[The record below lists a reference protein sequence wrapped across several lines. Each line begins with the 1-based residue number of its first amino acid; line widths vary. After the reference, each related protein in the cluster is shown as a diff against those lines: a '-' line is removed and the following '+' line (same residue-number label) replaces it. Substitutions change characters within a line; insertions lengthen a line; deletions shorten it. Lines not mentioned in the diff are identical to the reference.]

1 MRAAFRNTIAAAVAA
16 AIAVS
21 GANVAHAQQEVQL
34 AEFRTNTTTLVDSDN
49 DGLPDIWEEEGV
61 VLADGTEI
69 PLPDWGADPNRPD
82 LFLQLNWM
90 ASEYDTLGCDSNAAR
105 ECANANRT
113 IYAPSKQG
121 LDDMVDLFADHGINL
136 HIDAGEYYTNIAN
149 YNERFGGESLDYRD
163 VYFDA
168 NRHEAFQLI
177 DNINALGERANIF
190 RPGVLGDRMRAGS
203 NATGLSLV
211 GDNAFYVANPGGRAN
226 EEQVRNS
233 ILHEFGHT
241 LGLRHWGAAKYVKD
255 FAEGSPM
262 QDGYHSVMNYNH
274 QFNYFNY
281 SEQPYFAN
289 TPNGRVLIP
298 ADWDSLVLNSP
309 RIGAYAESIGARAD
323 IAEVEVEAIEQPEEI
338 VEVEQPEAV
347 EVAEEHPMVALVP
360 AEEIDAQP
368 GVVPAEQP
376 KDEQPKAEPKAE
388 AKAQVKVED
397 VQAEEVKPAKAEAP
411 KQVNNQVNIAAIIGG
426 VVAALAALGIG
437 AAFLAMR

>member
-21 GANVAHAQQEVQL
+21 GVNVAHAADEIQL
-34 AEFRTNTTTLVDSDN
+34 APVRTNTATLVDSDG
-49 DGLPDIWEEEGV
+49 DGLPDIWEEQGV

-90 ASEYDTLGCDSNAAR
+90 ASEYDILGCNTSAAR
-105 ECANANRT
+105 ECAEANRT
-113 IYAPSKQG
+113 SYAPSTQS
-121 LDDMVDLFADHGINL
+121 LDDLVDLFDDHGINL
-136 HIDAGEYYTNIAN
+136 HIDAGGHYTNIAN
-149 YNERFGGESLDYRD
+149 YTDTHGGESLDYRD
-163 VYFDA
+163 VYFDPS
-168 NRHEAFQLI
+168 RHEAFQLI

-190 RPGVLGDRMRAGS
+190 RSGVLGDRMRAGS

-211 GDNAFYVANPGGRAN
+211 GDNAFYIANPGGRAN

-241 LGLRHWGAAKYVKD
+241 LGLRHWGATKYVED

-262 QDGYHSVMNYNH
+262 QDGYHSVMNYTY

-281 SEQPYFAN
+281 SEQPYFAD
-289 TPNGRVLIP
+289 TPAGKVFIP

-309 RIGAYAESIGARAD
+309 RIGAYAESIGTRAD

-368 GVVPAEQP
+368 GEVPAEQP
-376 KDEQPKAEPKAE
+376 KDEQPKDEPVKAEPKAE
-388 AKAQVKVED
+388 AKAQAKV
-397 VQAEEVKPAKAEAP
+397 EEVKPAKADTP
-411 KQVNNQVNIAAIIGG
+411 KQTNNQPNIAIIIGG
-426 VVAALAALGIG
+426 VIAALAALGIG
-437 AAFLAMR
+437 AAFFAMR

>member
-1 MRAAFRNTIAAAVAA
+1 MRAAFRNTLAAAVAA

-21 GANVAHAQQEVQL
+21 GVNVAHAADEIQL
-34 AEFRTNTTTLVDSDN
+34 APVRTNTATLTDSDG

-69 PLPDWGADPNRPD
+69 PLPDWGADPKRPD

-90 ASEYDTLGCDSNAAR
+90 ASEYDTLGCNTSAAR
-105 ECANANRT
+105 ECAGANRT
-113 IYAPSKQG
+113 IYAPSTQS
-121 LDDMVDLFADHGINL
+121 LDELVDLFDDHGINL
-136 HIDAGEYYTNIAN
+136 HIDAGAHYTNIAN
-149 YNERFGGESLDYRD
+149 YTDPHGGESLDYRD
-163 VYFDA
+163 TYFDPS
-168 NRHEAFQLI
+168 RHEAFQLI
-177 DNINALGERANIF
+177 DTINELGERANIF

-211 GDNAFYVANPGGRAN
+211 GDTSFYVANPGGRAN

-241 LGLRHWGAAKYVKD
+241 LGLRHWGAAKYVED

-298 ADWDSLVLNSP
+298 ADWDSLEMDSP
-309 RIGAYAESIGARAD
+309 RIGVYAESIGARAD
-323 IAEVEVEAIEQPEEI
+323 IADKAEVEAIEQPEEI
-338 VEVEQPEAV
+338 VETTQPEPV
-347 EVAEEHPMVALVP
+347 EVAEEHEMIELVP
-360 AEEIDAQP
+360 AEEINDEPAADAESQP
-368 GVVPAEQP
+368 GVTPT
-376 KDEQPKAEPKAE
+376 KQPKAE
-388 AKAQVKVED
+388 VK

-411 KQVNNQVNIAAIIGG
+411 KQANNQASNQPNIAAIIGG
-426 VVAALAALGIG
+426 VIAALAALGIG

>member
-21 GANVAHAQQEVQL
+21 GVHVARAADEVQL
-34 AEFRTNTTTLVDSDN
+34 APVRTNTATLTDSDK

-69 PLPDWGADPNRPD
+69 PLPDWGADPKRPD

-90 ASEYDTLGCDSNAAR
+90 ASEYDTLGCNTSAAR
-105 ECANANRT
+105 ECAEINRT
-113 IYAPSKQG
+113 IYAPSTQG

-136 HIDAGEYYTNIAN
+136 HIDAGEHYTNIAN
-149 YNERFGGESLDYRD
+149 YTERFGGQTIDFRD
-163 VYFDA
+163 VYFDPS
-168 NRHEAFQLI
+168 RHEAFQLI
-177 DNINALGERANIF
+177 DTINELGERANIF

-211 GDNAFYVANPGGRAN
+211 GDNSFYVANPGGRAN

-241 LGLRHWGAAKYVKD
+241 LGLRHWGAAKYVED

-281 SEQPYFAN
+281 SEHAYFAD
-289 TPNGRVLIP
+289 TPAGKVFIP

-309 RIGAYAESIGARAD
+309 RTGAYAESIGARAD

-338 VEVEQPEAV
+338 VETTQPEAV
-347 EVAEEHPMVALVP
+347 EVAEDHPMVALVP
-360 AEEIDAQP
+360 AEEIPAQP
-368 GVVPAEQP
+368 GEVPAEQP
-376 KDEQPKAEPKAE
+376 KAE
-388 AKAQVKVED
+388 AQAKVEDVKVED
-397 VQAEEVKPAKAEAP
+397 VKPAKAEAP
-411 KQVNNQVNIAAIIGG
+411 QQADNQPNIAAIIGG
-426 VVAALAALGIG
+426 VIAALAALGIG
-437 AAFLAMR
+437 AAFFAMH

>member
-21 GANVAHAQQEVQL
+21 GVHVARAADEVQL
-34 AEFRTNTTTLVDSDN
+34 APVRTNTATLTDSDK

-69 PLPDWGADPNRPD
+69 PLPDWGADPKRPD

-90 ASEYDTLGCDSNAAR
+90 ASEYDTLGCNTSAAR

-113 IYAPSKQG
+113 IYAPSTQG
-121 LDDMVDLFADHGINL
+121 LDDMVDLFADHGITL
-136 HIDAGEYYTNIAN
+136 HIDAGEHYTNIAN
-149 YNERFGGESLDYRD
+149 YTERFGGQTIDFRD
-163 VYFDA
+163 VYFDPS
-168 NRHEAFQLI
+168 RHEAFQLI
-177 DNINALGERANIF
+177 DTINELGERANIF

-211 GDNAFYVANPGGRAN
+211 GDNAFYIANPGGRAN

-241 LGLRHWGAAKYVKD
+241 LGLRHWGAAKYVED

-281 SEQPYFAN
+281 SEQPYFAD
-289 TPNGRVLIP
+289 TPAGKVFIP

-309 RIGAYAESIGARAD
+309 RTGAYAESIGARAD

-338 VEVEQPEAV
+338 VETTQPEAV
-347 EVAEEHPMVALVP
+347 EVAEDHPMVALVP
-360 AEEIDAQP
+360 AEEIPAQP
-368 GVVPAEQP
+368 GEVPAEQP
-376 KDEQPKAEPKAE
+376 KAE
-388 AKAQVKVED
+388 AQAKVEDVKVED
-397 VQAEEVKPAKAEAP
+397 VKPAKAEAP
-411 KQVNNQVNIAAIIGG
+411 QQADNQPNIAAIIGG
-426 VVAALAALGIG
+426 VIAALAALGIG
-437 AAFLAMR
+437 AAFFAMH

>member
-21 GANVAHAQQEVQL
+21 GANVAHAAQEIEL
-34 AEFRTNTTTLVDSDN
+34 APVLTNTTTLVDSDG
-49 DGLPDIWEEEGV
+49 DGLPDIWEEQGV

-82 LFLQLNWM
+82 VFLQLNWM
-90 ASEYDTLGCDSNAAR
+90 ASEYDTLGCDTSAAR

-113 IYAPSKQG
+113 SYAPSKQS
-121 LDDMVDLFADHGINL
+121 LDDLVDLFADHGIAL
-136 HIDAGEYYTNIAN
+136 HIDAGEHYTSIPN
-149 YNERFGGESLDYRD
+149 YTDRFGGETLDYRD
-163 VYFDA
+163 YYFDA

-177 DNINALGERANIF
+177 DTINNLGDRANIF

-211 GDNAFYVANPGGRAN
+211 GDNSFYVANPGGRAN

-241 LGLRHWGAAKYVKD
+241 LGLRHWGAAKYVED
-255 FAEGSPM
+255 IAEGSPM

-281 SEQPYFAN
+281 SEKPYFAD
-289 TPNGRVLIP
+289 TPAGKVFVP
-298 ADWDSLVLNSP
+298 ADWDSLVLDNP
-309 RIGAYAESIGARAD
+309 RIGAYAESIGARAK
-323 IAEVEVEAIEQPEEI
+323 AEVEEIEQPEEI
-338 VEVEQPEAV
+338 VEVEKPSPV
-347 EVAEEHPMVALVP
+347 EVAEDVEP
-360 AEEIDAQP
+360 AEEIESLP
-368 GVVPAEQP
+368 GEVPAKVE
-376 KDEQPKAEPKAE
+376 EVKAEP
-388 AKAQVKVED
+388 AKV
-397 VQAEEVKPAKAEAP
+397 EAP
-411 KQVNNQVNIAAIIGG
+411 KQANNQINIAAIIGG

>member
-21 GANVAHAQQEVQL
+21 GVNVAHAADEVQL
-34 AEFRTNTTTLVDSDN
+34 APVRTNTATLTDSDK

-69 PLPDWGADPNRPD
+69 PLPDWGADPKRPD

-90 ASEYDTLGCDSNAAR
+90 ASEYDTLGCNTSAAR
-105 ECANANRT
+105 ECAEINRT
-113 IYAPSKQG
+113 IYAPSTQG

-136 HIDAGEYYTNIAN
+136 HIDAGEHYTNIAN
-149 YNERFGGESLDYRD
+149 YTERFGGQTIDYRD
-163 VYFDA
+163 VYFDPS
-168 NRHEAFQLI
+168 RHEAFQLI
-177 DNINALGERANIF
+177 DTINELGERANIF

-211 GDNAFYVANPGGRAN
+211 GDNAFYIANPGGRAN

-241 LGLRHWGAAKYVKD
+241 LGLRHWGAAKYVED

-281 SEQPYFAN
+281 SEHAYFAD
-289 TPNGRVLIP
+289 TPAGKVFIP

-309 RIGAYAESIGARAD
+309 RTGAYAESIGARAD

-338 VEVEQPEAV
+338 VETTQPEAV
-347 EVAEEHPMVALVP
+347 EVAEDHPMVALVP
-360 AEEIDAQP
+360 AEEIPAQP
-368 GVVPAEQP
+368 GEVPAEQP
-376 KDEQPKAEPKAE
+376 KAE
-388 AKAQVKVED
+388 AQAKVEDVKVED
-397 VQAEEVKPAKAEAP
+397 VKPAKAEAP
-411 KQVNNQVNIAAIIGG
+411 QQADNQPNIAAIIGG
-426 VVAALAALGIG
+426 VIAALAALGIG
-437 AAFLAMR
+437 AAFFAMH

>member
-21 GANVAHAQQEVQL
+21 GANVAHAADEVQL
-34 AEFRTNTTTLVDSDN
+34 APVRTNTATLTDSDK

-69 PLPDWGADPNRPD
+69 PLPDWGADPKRPD
-82 LFLQLNWM
+82 VFLQLNWM
-90 ASEYDTLGCDSNAAR
+90 ASEYDTLGCDTSAAR

-113 IYAPSKQG
+113 SYAPSTQS
-121 LDDMVDLFADHGINL
+121 LDDLVDLFETHGITL
-136 HIDAGEYYTNIAN
+136 HIDAGEHYTNIAN

-163 VYFDA
+163 VYFDPSQ
-168 NRHEAFQLI
+168 HEAFQLI
-177 DNINALGERANIF
+177 DTINELGERANIF

-211 GDNAFYVANPGGRAN
+211 GDSSFYVANPGGRAN

-241 LGLRHWGAAKYVKD
+241 LGLRHWGAAKYVED

-274 QFNYFNY
+274 QFDYFNY
-281 SEQPYFAN
+281 SEHAYFAN
-289 TPNGRVLIP
+289 TPQGRVLIP

-338 VEVEQPEAV
+338 VETTQPEAV
-347 EVAEEHPMVALVP
+347 EVAEDHPTVALVP
-360 AEEIDAQP
+360 AEEIPAQP
-368 GVVPAEQP
+368 GEVPAEQP
-376 KDEQPKAEPKAE
+376 KAE
-388 AKAQVKVED
+388 AQAKVEDVKVED
-397 VQAEEVKPAKAEAP
+397 VKSAKAEAP
-411 KQVNNQVNIAAIIGG
+411 KQADNQPNIAAIIGG
-426 VVAALAALGIG
+426 VIAALTALGIG
-437 AAFLAMR
+437 TAFFAMH

>member
-21 GANVAHAQQEVQL
+21 GANVARAADEVQL
-34 AEFRTNTTTLVDSDN
+34 APVRTNTATLTDSDK

-69 PLPDWGADPNRPD
+69 PLPDWGADPKRPD

-90 ASEYDTLGCDSNAAR
+90 ASEYDTLGCNTSAAR

-113 IYAPSKQG
+113 IYAPSTQG

-136 HIDAGEYYTNIAN
+136 HIDAGEHYTNIAN
-149 YNERFGGESLDYRD
+149 YTERFGGQTIDYRD
-163 VYFDA
+163 VYFDPS
-168 NRHEAFQLI
+168 RHEAFQLI
-177 DNINALGERANIF
+177 DTINELGERANIF

-211 GDNAFYVANPGGRAN
+211 GDNAFYIANPGGRAN

-241 LGLRHWGAAKYVKD
+241 LGLRHWGAAKYVED

-281 SEQPYFAN
+281 SEQPYFAD
-289 TPNGRVLIP
+289 TPAGKVFIP

-338 VEVEQPEAV
+338 VETTQPEAV
-347 EVAEEHPMVALVP
+347 EVAEDHPMVALAP
-360 AEEIDAQP
+360 AEEINDEP
-368 GVVPAEQP
+368 GEVPAEQP
-376 KDEQPKAEPKAE
+376 KAE
-388 AKAQVKVED
+388 AQAKVEDVKVED
-397 VQAEEVKPAKAEAP
+397 VKPAKAEAP
-411 KQVNNQVNIAAIIGG
+411 QQADNQPNIAAIIGG
-426 VVAALAALGIG
+426 VIAALAALGIG
-437 AAFLAMR
+437 AAFFAMH

>member
-21 GANVAHAQQEVQL
+21 GANVAHAQQEVEL
-34 AEFRTNTTTLVDSDN
+34 AEFRTNTTTLVDSDK

-69 PLPDWGADPNRPD
+69 PLPDWGADPHRPD
-82 LFLQLNWM
+82 VFLQLNWM
-90 ASEYDTLGCDSNAAR
+90 ASEYDTLGCNTSAAR

-121 LDDMVDLFADHGINL
+121 LDDLVDLFDDHGISL
-136 HIDAGEYYTNIAN
+136 HIDAGEHYTNIAN
-149 YNERFGGESLDYRD
+149 YTDAHGGESLDYRD
-163 VYFDA
+163 VYFDPS
-168 NRHEAFQLI
+168 RHEAFQLI
-177 DNINALGERANIF
+177 DTINELGERANIF

-211 GDNAFYVANPGGRAN
+211 GDNSFYIANPGGRAN

-289 TPNGRVLIP
+289 TPQGRVLIP

-338 VEVEQPEAV
+338 VETTQPEAV

-360 AEEIDAQP
+360 AEEIPAQP
-368 GVVPAEQP
+368 GEVPAEQP
-376 KDEQPKAEPKAE
+376 KAE
-388 AKAQVKVED
+388 AQAKVED
-397 VQAEEVKPAKAEAP
+397 VKPAKPAKAEAP
-411 KQVNNQVNIAAIIGG
+411 QQADNQPNIAAIIGG
-426 VVAALAALGIG
+426 VSAALAALGIG

>member
-21 GANVAHAQQEVQL
+21 GANVAHAADEVQL
-34 AEFRTNTTTLVDSDN
+34 APVRTNTATLTDSDK

-82 LFLQLNWM
+82 VFLQLNWM
-90 ASEYDTLGCDSNAAR
+90 ASEYDTLGCNTSAAR

-113 IYAPSKQG
+113 SYAPSTQS
-121 LDDMVDLFADHGINL
+121 LDDLVDLFETHGITL
-136 HIDAGEYYTNIAN
+136 HIDAGEHYTNIAN
-149 YNERFGGESLDYRD
+149 YTDAHGGESLDYRD
-163 VYFDA
+163 VYFDPSQ
-168 NRHEAFQLI
+168 HEAFQLI
-177 DNINALGERANIF
+177 DTINELGERANIF

-211 GDNAFYVANPGGRAN
+211 GDNAFYIANPGGRAN

-241 LGLRHWGAAKYVKD
+241 LGLRHWGAAKYVND
-255 FAEGSPM
+255 FVEGSPM

-289 TPNGRVLIP
+289 TPPGKVFIP
-298 ADWDSLVLNSP
+298 ADWDSLVLDSP

-338 VEVEQPEAV
+338 VETTQPEAV
-347 EVAEEHPMVALVP
+347 EVAEEHPMVALAP
-360 AEEIDAQP
+360 AEEINDEP
-368 GVVPAEQP
+368 GEVPAEQP
-376 KDEQPKAEPKAE
+376 KAE
-388 AKAQVKVED
+388 AQAKVED
-397 VQAEEVKPAKAEAP
+397 VKPAKAAKAEAP
-411 KQVNNQVNIAAIIGG
+411 QQADNQINIAAIIGG
-426 VVAALAALGIG
+426 VSAALAALGIG

>member
-21 GANVAHAQQEVQL
+21 GANVARAADEVQL
-34 AEFRTNTTTLVDSDN
+34 APVRTNTATLTDSDK

-69 PLPDWGADPNRPD
+69 PLPDWGADPKRPD

-90 ASEYDTLGCDSNAAR
+90 ASEYDTLGCNTSAAR

-113 IYAPSKQG
+113 FYAPSTQS
-121 LDDMVDLFADHGINL
+121 LDDLVDLFETHGINL
-136 HIDAGEYYTNIAN
+136 HIDAGEHYTNIAN
-149 YNERFGGESLDYRD
+149 YTERFGGQTIDFRD
-163 VYFDA
+163 VYFDPS
-168 NRHEAFQLI
+168 RHEAFQLI
-177 DNINALGERANIF
+177 DTINELGERANIF

-211 GDNAFYVANPGGRAN
+211 GDNAFYIANPGGRAN

-241 LGLRHWGAAKYVKD
+241 LGLRHWGAAKYVED

-289 TPNGRVLIP
+289 TPQGRVLIP
-298 ADWDSLVLNSP
+298 ADWDSLEINSP

-338 VEVEQPEAV
+338 VETTQPEAV
-347 EVAEEHPMVALVP
+347 EVAEDHPMVALAP
-360 AEEIDAQP
+360 AEEINDEP
-368 GVVPAEQP
+368 GEVPAEQP
-376 KDEQPKAEPKAE
+376 KAE
-388 AKAQVKVED
+388 AQAKVEDVKVED
-397 VQAEEVKPAKAEAP
+397 VKPAKAEAP
-411 KQVNNQVNIAAIIGG
+411 QQADNQPNIAAIIGG
-426 VVAALAALGIG
+426 VIAALAALGIG
-437 AAFLAMR
+437 AAFFAMH

>member
-21 GANVAHAQQEVQL
+21 GANVAHAQQEVEL
-34 AEFRTNTTTLVDSDN
+34 AEFRTNTTTLVDSDK

-82 LFLQLNWM
+82 VFLQLNWM

-113 IYAPSKQG
+113 SYAPSTQS
-121 LDDMVDLFADHGINL
+121 LDDLVDLFETHGINL
-136 HIDAGEYYTNIAN
+136 HIDAGEHYTNIAN
-149 YNERFGGESLDYRD
+149 YNERFGGQTIDYRD
-163 VYFDA
+163 VYFDPSQ
-168 NRHEAFQLI
+168 HEAFQLI
-177 DNINALGERANIF
+177 DTINELGERANIF
-190 RPGVLGDRMRAGS
+190 RPGVLGDRLRAGS
-203 NATGLSLV
+203 GATGLALV
-211 GDNAFYVANPGGRAN
+211 GDNSFYVANPGGRAGDRYM
-226 EEQVRNS
+226 RNS
-233 ILHEFGHT
+233 ILHELGHT
-241 LGLRHWGAAKYVKD
+241 LGLTHWGAESRVEGIP
-255 FAEGSPM
+255 EGSPM
-262 QDGYHSVMNYNH
+262 QAGYKSVMNYNH

-289 TPNGRVLIP
+289 TPAGKVFIP

-338 VEVEQPEAV
+338 VETTQPEAV
-347 EVAEEHPMVALVP
+347 EVAEDHPMVALVP
-360 AEEIDAQP
+360 AEEINDEP
-368 GVVPAEQP
+368 GEVPAEQP
-376 KDEQPKAEPKAE
+376 KAE
-388 AKAQVKVED
+388 AQAKVED
-397 VQAEEVKPAKAEAP
+397 VKPAKAAKAEAP
-411 KQVNNQVNIAAIIGG
+411 QQADNQINIAAIIGG
-426 VVAALAALGIG
+426 VSAALAALGIG

>member
-21 GANVAHAQQEVQL
+21 GANVAHAADEVQL
-34 AEFRTNTTTLVDSDN
+34 APVRTNTASLTDSDK

-113 IYAPSKQG
+113 IYAPSTQG

-136 HIDAGEYYTNIAN
+136 HIDAGEHYTNIAN
-149 YNERFGGESLDYRD
+149 YTDAHGGQTIDYRD
-163 VYFDA
+163 VYFDPS
-168 NRHEAFQLI
+168 RHEAFQLI
-177 DNINALGERANIF
+177 DTINELGERANIF

-211 GDNAFYVANPGGRAN
+211 GDNAFYIANPGGRAN

-241 LGLRHWGAAKYVKD
+241 LGLRHWGAAKYVND
-255 FAEGSPM
+255 IVEGSPM

-281 SEQPYFAN
+281 SEQPYFAD
-289 TPNGRVLIP
+289 TPAGKVFIP
-298 ADWDSLVLNSP
+298 ADWDSLVLDSP

-338 VEVEQPEAV
+338 VETTQPEAV
-347 EVAEEHPMVALVP
+347 EVAEDHEMIELAP
-360 AEEIDAQP
+360 AEEINDEP
-368 GVVPAEQP
+368 GEVPA
-376 KDEQPKAEPKAE
+376 EQPKAEPKAE
-388 AKAQVKVED
+388 AKVED
-397 VQAEEVKPAKAEAP
+397 VQPAKAEAP
-411 KQVNNQVNIAAIIGG
+411 QQTNNQVNIAAIIGG
-426 VVAALAALGIG
+426 VSAALAALGIG
-437 AAFLAMR
+437 AAFVAMH